1 MFLNKSYCYN
11 GGNRHKF
18 SPRYNEKPRL
28 TNMQTK
34 GSISP
39 EDMRKLLYYNEY
51 LFDIC
56 EWCGKI
62 VIIQS
67 K

>member
-1 MFLNKSYCYN
+1 MFINKSRCYN
-11 GGNRHKF
+11 GGNQHKF
-18 SPRYNEKPRL
+18 LPRYDEIPSPV
-28 TNMQTK
+28 NMQTK
-34 GSISP
+34 GMILP
-39 EDMRKLLYYNEY
+39 EEARKLMYYKKY

-62 VIIQS
+62 VIVQS